1 MRPINIMLSTYIAF
15 DVDNTD
21 KYSKFKVDDHVRIQN
36 TNIFLQKTTDQIGL
50 KRTENRTVV
59 KRY

>member
-15 DVDNTD
+15 DVENND